1 MKTLLN
7 ALFTAVLCGIICG
20 STMIMT
26 LEVLDLRARVEQLE
40 EMMEPTVFRGPNA
53 DPYTPKWKLE
63 SVPICPMSKR
73 SSC

>member
-7 ALFTAVLCGIICG
+7 ALLAAVLYGTICG
-20 STMIMT
+20 SAVVMT
-26 LEVLDLRARVEQLE
+26 LEVLDLRTRVEQLE
-40 EMMEPTVFRGPNA
+40 EMLEPTVYHGPNA